1 MLRIFYLYG
10 LQNKLFLLFWFI
22 SELDWFILEEVETQ
36 KVIFPVFG
44 NS

>member
-22 SELDWFILEEVETQ
+22 SELDWFISELDWFILEEVE
-36 KVIFPVFG
+36 I
-44 NS
+44 S

>member
-22 SELDWFILEEVETQ
+22 SELDWFILEEVE
-36 KVIFPVFG
+36 I
-44 NS
+44 S